1 MKNRIL
7 STSNYSQLGTG
18 IERKPRRLETI
29 PIEQITAVKEEKR
42 LKDIFNSSGES
53 DIVTKNQNEE
63 ESSSN
68 QIINEKQEKVNV
80 SVSEDSSLE
89 L

>member
-1 MKNRIL
+1 
-7 STSNYSQLGTG
+7 
-18 IERKPRRLETI
+18 
-29 PIEQITAVKEEKR
+29 VKEEKR